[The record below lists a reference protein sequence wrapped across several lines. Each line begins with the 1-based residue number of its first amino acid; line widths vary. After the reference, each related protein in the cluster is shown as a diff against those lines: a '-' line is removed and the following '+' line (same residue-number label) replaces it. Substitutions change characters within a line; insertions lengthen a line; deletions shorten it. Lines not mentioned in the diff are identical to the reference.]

1 MPSIQETIPGHLVE
15 AAEAARARFS
25 AEQGSEFKLTGIV
38 DPAESSDGPLQLI
51 LCGKRAG
58 QEVCL
63 RERFDIRQAER
74 GFEVVH
80 IEEPPPE
87 FGSAAPRLDPPVGE
101 RTGWIDD
108 VTARHDF
115 TVVLFYRGFW

>member
-38 DPAESSDGPLQLI
+38 DPADALDGPLQLI
-51 LCGKRAG
+51 LCGSQAG

-63 RERFDIRQAER
+63 RERFDVQRDAS
-74 GFEVVH
+74 GFEVAH
-80 IEEPPPE
+80 IEEAKPE
-87 FGSAAPRLDPPVGE
+87 FGSVAPRLDPPAGE
-101 RTGWIDD
+101 RTGWIDE
-108 VTARHDF
+108 VTARHAF